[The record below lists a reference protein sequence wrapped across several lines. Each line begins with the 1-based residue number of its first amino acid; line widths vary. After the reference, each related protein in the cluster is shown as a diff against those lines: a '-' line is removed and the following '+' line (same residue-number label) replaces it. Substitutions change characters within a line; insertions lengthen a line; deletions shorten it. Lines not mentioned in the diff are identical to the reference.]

1 MVLKSTY
8 ENAQDI
14 PEGME
19 SLYTQSEDG
28 GSFALQEVE
37 GMVDKGRLDEFRD
50 NNIQLR
56 KDIEAQQIAADSAS
70 KETEDVRA
78 QMKTLEEKFS
88 AIDMEEWNTLQA
100 EKKAMADKEL
110 IEAGEVDTLIN
121 RRVEEV
127 LAAKQ
132 KEMDLL
138 RSDYDTKVSDL
149 ESNVSGYEG
158 QLNKMLVD
166 NEITKFAAESGV
178 RASALEDVLHRGRSL
193 FRVDEGTAVAFDET
207 GRKVYGEDAVTPLT
221 ISGWL
226 GNLTNSAPHLFEAST
241 GAGVVQA
248 ATQRAAP
255 VKLEPTDTL
264 DMLKAGLA
272 DIGMQ

>member
-1 MVLKSTY
+1 MALKNTY
-8 ENAQDI
+8 ESAQDI

-28 GSFALQEVE
+28 STFTMQEVE
-37 GMVDKGRLDEFRD
+37 GLVDKGRLDEFRE

-56 KDIEAQQIAADSAS
+56 KDMESQQGVADTSAKEA
-70 KETEDVRA
+70 ETLRDE
-78 QMKTLEEKFS
+78 MKALQEKFS

-100 EKKAMADKEL
+100 DKKAMADKEL

-138 RSDYDTKVSDL
+138 RSDYDTKVSTLETDL
-149 ESNVSGYEG
+149 SEYDG
-158 QLNKMLVD
+158 QLSRMLVD

-178 RASALEDVLHRGRSL
+178 RSSAIEDVLSRGRSL
-193 FRVDEGTAVAFDET
+193 FRVDEGHAVAFDDA

-241 GAGVVQA
+241 GAGAVQ
-248 ATQRAAP
+248 QVQQAAP
-255 VKLEPTDTL
+255 VKQEPTETL
-264 DMLKAGLA
+264 DLLRAGLQN
-272 DIGMQ
+272 IGIE